1 MTGRHDGPVDDLET
15 LRRWEEFGAVWE
27 VTHRTADR
35 VTLSLRTCDGGEEVS
50 RLVSDDPR
58 LLEHVD
64 RRSSGEDVPTSEAD
78 HPGGH
83 QREGHQDQH
92 GELPPPG

>member
-1 MTGRHDGPVDDLET
+1 MDDLET

-27 VTHRTADR
+27 VAHRTPDQ

-50 RLVSDDPR
+50 RLVSTDPE

-64 RRSSGEDVPTSEAD
+64 RRSAGEDVPAAEPD

-83 QREGHQDQH
+83 QRDRHQDQQRQ
-92 GELPPPG
+92 LRPPG